1 MVYPRR
7 RRLSKSRICKIS
19 FWVFLVITTA
29 SAEELLRAKVT
40 TDRVNVRV
48 RPDINSEIVTQLSSG
63 EEVVVLEKN
72 EEWTK
77 IRAPIHSKC
86 WVHSECVKE
95 ARIKSESVNMRCGP
109 GLAFP
114 VLAKLKKGTPINIK
128 EVFGE
133 WTRIEPPV
141 EFGIW
146 VSSKYLEYKPKI
158 PLLAGQ
164 IPSEKPPEKVEV
176 VEEKPQPQIISAPE
190 EELSRVE
197 LVSYAGRLEDLGI
210 IINRPGTYKL
220 VDDKGKWLC
229 IIKSLTLDVNPYI
242 NRSVRIE
249 GVVLSKSSSW
259 GVPVIELKRLSV
271 IK

>member
-1 MVYPRR
+1 MFIGACCC
-7 RRLSKSRICKIS
+7 L
-19 FWVFLVITTA
+19 F
-29 SAEELLRAKVT
+29 AEEFLRAKVIG
-40 TDRVNVRV
+40 DRVNVRI

-63 EEVVVLEKN
+63 EEVIVLEKN
-72 EEWTK
+72 EEWTN

-86 WVHSECVKE
+86 WVHTECVE
-95 ARIKSESVNMRCGP
+95 GTRIKSESVNMRCGP

-114 VLAKLKKGTPINIK
+114 VLTKLKKGTPLNII
-128 EVFGE
+128 EVFGD
-133 WTRIEPPV
+133 WVRIEPPV
-141 EFGIW
+141 GFGVW
-146 VSSKYLEYKPKI
+146 VSSKYLEYKP
-158 PLLAGQ
+158 Q
-164 IPSEKPPEKVEV
+164 TPSEKPSEKVEA

-220 VDDKGKWLC
+220 VSDKGKWLC
-229 IIKSLTLDVNPYI
+229 IIKSPTLDVNPYI